1 MTRDETTSAPV
12 LVGRGVVLR
21 PPRESDKAD
30 RLAIGRHA
38 EYVRLDGGN
47 TRDLAQLT
55 EDDVA
60 QWYERITS
68 AQYGWVI
75 DIGGRAVGTT
85 RLKDYDAENRAAE
98 FAIGIADPALWGRG
112 YGTTTTRLVL
122 RFGFETLALHRVAL
136 IVLAENPR
144 AQAAYVKCGF
154 TREGVLRDTVLI
166 DGVWHSDVAMSIL
179 EDEYRRLAV
188 TWEF

>member
-1 MTRDETTSAPV
+1 VTRDETTSAPV
-12 LVGRGVVLR
+12 LVGRGLVLR
-21 PPRESDKAD
+21 PPRPTDRAD
-30 RLAIGRHA
+30 RLAIGRNA

-47 TRDLAQLT
+47 TRDLAPLT

-60 QWYERITS
+60 QWYARIAG

-75 DIGGRAVGTT
+75 DVGGRGVGST
-85 RLKDYDAENRAAE
+85 RLKNFDAENRSAE
-98 FAIGIADPALWGRG
+98 LAIGIFDPALWNRG
-112 YGTTTTRLVL
+112 LGTTTTRLVL
-122 RFGFETLALHRVAL
+122 RFAFDTLSLHRVAL
-136 IVLAENPR
+136 IVLDENVR
-144 AQAAYVKCGF
+144 AQAAYAKCGF

-166 DGVWHSDVAMSIL
+166 DGAWHSDIAMSIL